1 MKLELNENFDDKYLQ
16 MQCGES
22 EIGTIASNFIG
33 VYCYVHFIIG
43 TLVLV
48 VTLFCTNVKN

>member
-1 MKLELNENFDDKYLQ
+1 MGTYLHMFPAQQGIRKY
-16 MQCGES
+16 
-22 EIGTIASNFIG
+22 IPTKNYKYAYIIIG